1 MVCVIERRPVS
12 YSRSPLLPPSFFFL
26 PVYRTQALAA
36 MELQQMVVQGR
47 WNTDSPLLQ
56 IPHFTAAMVAECNS
70 AVLQRDDDDDEEED
84 ESEIAHVESVYDI
97 LEMGDEQ
104 RTHIL
109 RSLSAKQQSDVA
121 AFCNAYVVRWCH
133 HSFLR
138 APFSLRG
145 LSLPLPLLSLHPYL
159 CSYPSIDVA
168 FEVLDADDIAAGDI
182 VEVQVQ
188 LSLEDDEDEENAEVF
203 PRFPTTRA
211 CLTE

>member
-1 MVCVIERRPVS
+1 VCVIERRPVS

-26 PVYRTQALAA
+26 PVFRTQALAA

-145 LSLPLPLLSLHPYL
+145 LSFLFLSSLSTHTYAATRQLMLRLKCSMLMILPQATLLRCK
-159 CSYPSIDVA
+159 CS
-168 FEVLDADDIAAGDI
+168 FLWKMMKMK
-182 VEVQVQ
+182 
-188 LSLEDDEDEENAEVF
+188 
-203 PRFPTTRA
+203 RTRK
-211 CLTE
+211 CFLVSQQPVRV